1 MTTFTSFGMRTGAVL
16 IWPIAMSGFFFGI
29 AVGVTSRNV
38 GMTWLE
44 AVTMSGIVFAGA
56 SQVAILDL
64 WQDPLPLLVI
74 AITTLGINSRMLLMG
89 AAIREW
95 FQPLPRHLTWT
106 SLFFLTDANWALAIS
121 ERRKGATDAG
131 ILLGSG
137 IALWFSWVFGTGLG
151 HTLGAVLDPKA
162 LAFDVLL
169 PAFFVIMIKPI
180 WTGRK
185 QILPWATAAV
195 GAILANEFV
204 PGEAHVLIGGIAGSL
219 VGGLLRDR

>member
-1 MTTFTSFGMRTGAVL
+1 MTTFTSAGMRTGAFL
-16 IWPIAMSGFFFGI
+16 IWPIAVSGFFFAV
-29 AVGVTSRNV
+29 AVGVISRNV

-44 AVTMSGIVFAGA
+44 AVTMSGFVFAGA
-56 SQVAILDL
+56 SQVAIIDL
-64 WQDPLPLLVI
+64 WQDPLPLLII

-89 AAIREW
+89 ASIREW
-95 FQPLPRHLTWT
+95 FAPLPRHLTWI
-106 SLFFLTDANWALAIS
+106 SLFFLTDANWAVAIS

-151 HTLGAVLDPKA
+151 HALGAALDPKA

-185 QILPWATAAV
+185 QILPWLVAAA

-204 PGEAHVLIGGIAGSL
+204 PGEAHVVIGGIAGSL
-219 VGGLLRDR
+219 VGGLLRER